1 MSDPARSTTLPR
13 RARVRP
19 AARQRERAPW
29 VVAATAALVAA
40 LIGLVTLLLLGF
52 STGAVPFLTGLVVAA
67 LPAPVYVLLVLWI
80 DRFESEPGWLLA
92 TAFFWGALVAV
103 GVALIVNTLG
113 MVAVDAAFGEEA
125 ADLYGLALSA
135 PLVEE
140 GAKALALFVL
150 YFWKRDEFDGV
161 LDGIVYASMVGLGFA
176 MTENVK
182 YYAEAALEGRA
193 LGTFVVRGMFSPY
206 AHPLFT
212 SMTGIGLGLA
222 SHAARRS
229 ARVTLPLVGLA
240 LAVVLH
246 SIWNTSL
253 FFSDKL
259 ERGRIALVMYFLVMV
274 PVFAGVLM
282 IAFFGLRKRDAS
294 CVSIWRATWN
304 AAHWRAWSTSD
315 CAPCAAAWAL
325 PSARCSAGAFR
336 RGATACDST
345 GWRASW
351 PSTATASP
359 AVGRRATR
367 LPSSARRTTCNRSS
381 SCAGGWATSSDN
393 FGMRRGAGE

>member
-1 MSDPARSTTLPR
+1 MSDPARLGYNPALAPGPR
-13 RARVRP
+13 AATRP
-19 AARQRERAPW
+19 RSGSAFRW
-29 VVAATAALVAA
+29 VVAATAVLLAA
-40 LIGLVTLLLLGF
+40 LIGLVTLLLIGF
-52 STGAVPFLTGLVVAA
+52 STGPVPFLTGLVVAA

-140 GAKALALFVL
+140 GTKALALFIL

-176 MTENVK
+176 MTENIK

-229 ARVTLPLVGLA
+229 ARVTLPFVGLA

-246 SIWNTSL
+246 SVWNTSL

-259 ERGRIALVMYFLVMV
+259 ERGLIALVMYFLVMV
-274 PVFAGVLM
+274 PVFTGVLM
-282 IAFFGLRKRDAS
+282 VAFFGLRKEGRILREHLAGDVERGTLARVEYERLCSVRRRLGASLGALFGGGFSAWRDRLRLHGVAS
-294 CVSIWRATWN
+294 ELAFHRHRVARGWTPRDS
-304 AAHWRAWSTSD
+304 AAVERETHYLQS
-315 CAPCAAAWAL
+315 L
-325 PSARCSAGAFR
+325 VEL
-336 RGATACDST
+336 RG
-345 GWRASW
+345 
-351 PSTATASP
+351 
-359 AVGRRATR
+359 R
-367 LPSSARRTTCNRSS
+367 LS
-381 SCAGGWATSSDN
+381 G
-393 FGMRRGAGE
+393 